1 MLTPFRVDY
10 VLYPRQQHDRR
21 TGRSEQYAQIA
32 YLTSQ
37 WQQAENTR
45 CDAVP

>member
-1 MLTPFRVDY
+1 MLTPFRLDY

-21 TGRSEQYAQIA
+21 TERSEQYAQIA
-32 YLTSQ
+32 HLTSQ

-45 CDAVP
+45 CGAVP